1 MTGVQSPVDAV
12 CPLCGSTRG
21 KAWKPGL
28 RKCFSCRVAFR
39 LNRVPN
45 DQLVEYWEDEYW
57 SEAIIQW
64 HKRRRSSFENAERV
78 LEKYVPTKGAVLDIG
93 CGVGEFLA
101 ICAERGWQATGVEP
115 SAAASTIARM
125 HSGIEVVNSFFP
137 SDLLTNTICREKM
150 DAIFVSNTIDQVPDP
165 LKLLTEADK
174 ILRDQGVLMIRTPNL
189 IFQEILCLHRNRS
202 NPQWGISTQSKD
214 QLYVFHPDT
223 LKMLLGKVGVYKL
236 AFLNARPFAETQHQ
250 PIINVS
256 CSTGMFHV
264 ANLVWLLTCRKV
276 VVTPSMLVVAVKGAR

>member
-115 SAAASTIARM
+115 SAAASTIARC
-125 HSGIEVVNSFFP
+125 IVE
-137 SDLLTNTICREKM
+137 
-150 DAIFVSNTIDQVPDP
+150 
-165 LKLLTEADK
+165 
-174 ILRDQGVLMIRTPNL
+174 
-189 IFQEILCLHRNRS
+189 
-202 NPQWGISTQSKD
+202 
-214 QLYVFHPDT
+214 
-223 LKMLLGKVGVYKL
+223 
-236 AFLNARPFAETQHQ
+236 
-250 PIINVS
+250 
-256 CSTGMFHV
+256 
-264 ANLVWLLTCRKV
+264 
-276 VVTPSMLVVAVKGAR
+276 